1 MDKTILK
8 ELKKIRNINGC
19 LVATKLDNYKIEV
32 NPKIIVDFINHL
44 TNLSNEELEED
55 GIEIEVRNYLVLNL
69 YNLLKKDS
77 YEVVLKND

>member
-19 LVATKLDNYKIEV
+19 LVGTKLDNYKIEV
-32 NPKIIVDFINHL
+32 NPKIIIDFINHL

-55 GIEIEVRNYLVLNL
+55 DVDVQTRDYLVVQLYKVLLENDYEVRLR
-69 YNLLKKDS
+69 
-77 YEVVLKND
+77 

>member
-19 LVATKLDNYKIEV
+19 LVGTKLDNYKIEV

-44 TNLSNEELEED
+44 TNLSNEELENDDVDVQTRDYLVVQLYKVLLEND
-55 GIEIEVRNYLVLNL
+55 YEVRLR
-69 YNLLKKDS
+69 
-77 YEVVLKND
+77 

>member
-44 TNLSNEELEED
+44 TNLSNEELENDDVDAQTRDYLVVQLYKVLLEND
-55 GIEIEVRNYLVLNL
+55 YEVRLR
-69 YNLLKKDS
+69 
-77 YEVVLKND
+77 

>member
-19 LVATKLDNYKIEV
+19 LVGTKLDNYKIEV

-44 TNLSNEELEED
+44 TNLSNEELENDDVDAQTRDYLVVQLYKVLLEND
-55 GIEIEVRNYLVLNL
+55 YEVRLR
-69 YNLLKKDS
+69 
-77 YEVVLKND
+77 